1 MATVIHFVPKHRV
14 VVQRARV
21 EGNSRAGEHVRDF
34 RDRAG
39 GTMHAPSA
47 GHGRAVTHFVER
59 RVINRRCGLEVQDN
73 DGNFGALHHR
83 QNRGRKR
90 VSRDVKKNQIHV
102 LLPEA
107 MSGFKGLERR
117 INQAEIHHLDSG
129 SFELVADDPD
139 ITFEALFE
147 SFELRPVGV

>member
-1 MATVIHFVPKHRV
+1 MTWWLV
-14 VVQRARV
+14 
-21 EGNSRAGEHVRDF
+21 
-34 RDRAG
+34 
-39 GTMHAPSA
+39 
-47 GHGRAVTHFVER
+47 
-59 RVINRRCGLEVQDN
+59 VQDN

-90 VSRDVKKNQIHV
+90 VSRDVKKDQIHV

-129 SFELVADDPD
+129 AFEPVADDPD

-147 SFELRPVGV
+147 SFELRPVGVQADAE